1 MTNEEIIKAL
11 VLNNPDLVEELVR
24 SQLEQ
29 HLEYVEKDMEN
40 IECGNP
46 VNVFSFRPY
55 LDYMLLDQRRKALE
69 MALEYYTPP
78 KD

>member
-1 MTNEEIIKAL
+1 MTNDEIIKAL

-29 HLEYVEKDMEN
+29 HLKYVEKDMGS
-40 IECGNP
+40 IEYGKP
-46 VNVFSFRPY
+46 VNVFSSQPY
-55 LDYMLLDQRRKALE
+55 LDYMLLNRQREALE
-69 MALEYYTPP
+69 TALEYYTPP